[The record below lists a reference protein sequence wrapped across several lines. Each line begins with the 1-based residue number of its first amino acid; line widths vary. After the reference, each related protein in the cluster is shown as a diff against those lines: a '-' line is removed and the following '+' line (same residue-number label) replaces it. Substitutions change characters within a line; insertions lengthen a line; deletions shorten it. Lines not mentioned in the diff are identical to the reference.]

1 MPWGAAQTEAF
12 QAVISALITHPVLAV
27 PDWNLPF
34 ALHTD
39 ASELAAG
46 AVLTQEVEN
55 REAPLGYASH
65 RFTRTEEKLSPND
78 REVLGV
84 LYGIKQFH
92 TYLQHRRFALF
103 TDCAA
108 LTWLFTSQNL
118 SSKMHRWSMRLMQ
131 SDIDLKWRRAKTTQ
145 PLTPC
150 PACDAK
156 DHRSRPSTPPF
167 RTTRRARWKTKGPL
181 DQCWTEY
188 RSGTSPHQ
196 RTRRSPPN
204 HLWTQRWTCN
214 WTLMTSQC

>member
-1 MPWGAAQTEAF
+1 MPSTVGEVRAFLGLAGYLRNFVPDFSTLTVPITDLLRDKKFSSKRARKLRVPWGAAQTEAF
-12 QAVISALITHPVLAV
+12 QAVGSALITHPVLAV
-27 PDWNLPF
+27 PDWNLPV

-55 REAPLGYASH
+55 RKAPLGYASH

-92 TYLQHRRFALF
+92 TYLQHRRFTLV

-131 SDIDLKWRRAKTTQ
+131 FDIDLK
-145 PLTPC
+145 
-150 PACDAK
+150 
-156 DHRSRPSTPPF
+156 
-167 RTTRRARWKTKGPL
+167 
-181 DQCWTEY
+181 
-188 RSGTSPHQ
+188 
-196 RTRRSPPN
+196 
-204 HLWTQRWTCN
+204 
-214 WTLMTSQC
+214 